1 MTDTEKNV
9 EIAKLLLRER
19 SIEEPNTYHFPELGH
34 YGTQFGWK
42 DMFLARELKFDRDWR
57 WTMLAV
63 NEVERIKCKIAG
75 LGDAEHS
82 FIVIQGPK
90 SCAIVNATLRSN
102 TVVTHETSRQLAT
115 FEAIVEFAQWYK
127 KVREL

>member
-19 SIEEPNTYHFPELGH
+19 GIEEPKTYHFPELGH
-34 YGTQFGWK
+34 YETQFGWK

-63 NEVERIKCKIAG
+63 NAVERIKCKIAG
-75 LGDAEHS
+75 LGDVEHS
-82 FIVIQGPK
+82 FIVMQGPK
-90 SCAIVNATLRSN
+90 SCIIVNATLSSN
-102 TVVTHETSRQLAT
+102 TVVTHEADRQLAT